1 MEKVRVDKWLWAVRI
16 YKTRAQA
23 TDACKGGRILVNGIT
38 AKPSKELKAGDM
50 ILIRKLPV
58 IYSFFVKQV
67 VEKRLSAK
75 LVPEYLEDHT
85 SIEELEKLRV
95 NETYFIKRD
104 KGSGR
109 PTKRER
115 RQIDKLND
123 LKE

>member
-1 MEKVRVDKWLWAVRI
+1 
-16 YKTRAQA
+16 
-23 TDACKGGRILVNGIT
+23 
-38 AKPSKELKAGDM
+38 M